1 MEAWLISH
9 YSIFLWVLGLAFSL
23 WFAHRLLLVRQSMGT
38 EAKLPR
44 QVIMLALSII
54 ALIILILEMPMSE
67 TSRGQLLSLIGVV
80 VTGVIAISSTTFVAN
95 ALGGL
100 MLRVIASFQPGD
112 FVRAGDHF
120 GRVTDRGLFHTEI
133 QTEDRDLTTL
143 PNLFLITNPVTV
155 VHSSG
160 TMISSGLSLGYDIP
174 RTQVETLLQD
184 AAELA
189 GLEDPFVFVSDLG
202 DFSVSYKVYGFLVE
216 VRQLLSAK
224 SNLRKHILD
233 VLHQNHIEI
242 VSPSFMNQ
250 RQLVSG
256 QSMIPEPKIAATQSP
271 QEQIKPEDLIFD
283 KAEKAAELEV
293 LRKEL
298 AGLKAVEE
306 KGNEAGVEINREKIK
321 AQKTELKVGIEELAK
336 ELKEGPEE

>member
-1 MEAWLISH
+1 MEAWLICH

-23 WFAHRLLLVRQSMGT
+23 WFAHRLLMVRQSIGT

-44 QVIMLALSII
+44 QVIMLALTII

-242 VSPSFMNQ
+242 VSPSFYESAPACF
-250 RQLVSG
+250 R
-256 QSMIPEPKIAATQSP
+256 
-271 QEQIKPEDLIFD
+271 
-283 KAEKAAELEV
+283 
-293 LRKEL
+293 
-298 AGLKAVEE
+298 AVDD
-306 KGNEAGVEINREKIK
+306 
-321 AQKTELKVGIEELAK
+321 T
-336 ELKEGPEE
+336 

>member
-1 MEAWLISH
+1 MEAWLDNH
-9 YSIFLWVLGLAFSL
+9 YSIFLWVLGLAFAL
-23 WFAHRLLLVRQSMGT
+23 WFAHWLLLVRQHIGA

-44 QVIMLALSII
+44 QIIMLALSII

-67 TSRGQLLSLIGVV
+67 TSRGQLLSLVGVL

-100 MLRVIASFQPGD
+100 MLRVIGSFQPGD
-112 FVRAGDHF
+112 FVRAGEHF

-189 GLEDPFVFVSDLG
+189 GLEDPFVFVSHLG
-202 DFSVSYKVYGFLVE
+202 DFSVSYKVYGFLTE

-233 VLHQNHIEI
+233 VLHQSQIEI
-242 VSPSFMNQ
+242 VSPSYMNQ
-250 RQLVSG
+250 RQLAVGESV
-256 QSMIPEPKIAATQSP
+256 IPEPKMTVAPAPEGQS
-271 QEQIKPEDLIFD
+271 KPEDLIFD
-283 KAEKAAELEV
+283 KAEKAAELEE

-298 AGLKAVEE
+298 AALKEQE
-306 KGNEAGVEINREKIK
+306 DNGDGNDKDSDREKIK
-321 AQKTELKVGIEELAK
+321 VIKAELKLAIEELSK
-336 ELKEGPEE
+336 EIKEGPEE

>member
-23 WFAHRLLLVRQSMGT
+23 WFAHRLLMVRQSIGT

-44 QVIMLALSII
+44 QVIMLALTII

-271 QEQIKPEDLIFD
+271 QEQTKPEDLIFD